1 MSTTILGHPLY
12 YPDYTT
18 SIPSPK
24 TYQPY
29 PKSYGKGLRL
39 STPFSHREW
48 VDQHTSRC
56 SPPEL
61 PFTDSPLSDPIL
73 WAWTEDARSVSRL
86 SLREARARQATCLEA
101 EAISTGTATHSEH
114 LPAPLNSRV
123 PRPLLAPLPATPGS
137 PDPLVP
143 LVVTHLQVSTIH
155 IELQSVTH
163 SLDKR
168 RNLHWGQG
176 NMPLQQ

>member
-1 MSTTILGHPLY
+1 MSTAISGHSLY
-12 YPDYTT
+12 YPNYTT

-29 PKSYGKGLRL
+29 PQSYGKGLRL

-48 VDQHTSRC
+48 VNQHITRC

-73 WAWTEDARSVSRL
+73 WAWTEDARSVSRF

-101 EAISTGTATHSEH
+101 KAISTGTATHSEH
-114 LPAPLNSRV
+114 LPAPLREPNSRV
-123 PRPLLAPLPATPGS
+123 PRFLLAPLPTAPGS
-137 PDPLVP
+137 PDP
-143 LVVTHLQVSTIH
+143 
-155 IELQSVTH
+155 
-163 SLDKR
+163 
-168 RNLHWGQG
+168 WW
-176 NMPLQQ
+176 